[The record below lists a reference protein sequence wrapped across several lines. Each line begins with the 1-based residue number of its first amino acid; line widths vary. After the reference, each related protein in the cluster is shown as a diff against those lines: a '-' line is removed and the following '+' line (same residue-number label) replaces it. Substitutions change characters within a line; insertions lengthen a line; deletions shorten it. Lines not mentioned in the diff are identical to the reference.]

1 MIRLEIGLRAAGAT
15 PWGKI
20 GQRKPPE
27 IAARAPAPRSMVG
40 VPEDHGDG
48 VALASRPETI
58 AVVEMLASSIAS
70 PLRFHLGWAL
80 RAFATAVL
88 ISSSLACNSVPAGRA
103 SVDDV
108 TVRGA
113 KKIDASDV
121 TEAIATTESPKFLGL
136 FRGVLYDYSVFDRNV
151 LQRDLARVEA
161 FYHAKG
167 YYDAKARAGRI
178 YELDDEHVRVEIVVE
193 EGDPVLVRSVEVLGL
208 EELPKTIADA
218 ALRTA
223 NDALKAGKPF
233 EEEAFEKAR
242 GAVRRAL
249 TDRGYAYA
257 KIDHDAAVDVVD
269 HRVDVVFTATPGKAC
284 VFGPVTIDGLGNLP
298 EKPVRRALD
307 ITEGAPFSEAILD
320 AAQQAVLDL
329 GVFASV
335 DLDPALN
342 PPREDNVVPI
352 EVKLE
357 PSRLRTLRLGGGV
370 EFDALKTDIHGIVG
384 WEHRNF
390 FGGLRTFSVSF
401 KPGLVLYPLRVNN
414 IVVPNQFL
422 PEERLRL
429 EFRQPGFIE
438 PRTNAFIRPEF
449 NVQALLL
456 DSNPPPNARV
466 IGYAEARNGIGVD
479 RSYKKLFAAIS
490 HNLQVAYPFAY
501 VGTKDPTLGPLLISY
516 PELVTTLD
524 FRNDRVHPRRGVYL
538 LNTLQVA
545 GGPFAGQAQDIKVQP
560 DFRGYVPISKRL
572 VFAVR
577 GSAGF
582 LFPRNYGGVV
592 RNPASNA
599 PATEDRTRDYQLTFF
614 RGFFSGGPTSN
625 RGYPLRGVGPHD
637 VVPFISPDIEV
648 QRLSTTCGGDTDCRT
663 PTGGFTLWEAST
675 ELRIAV
681 TGPLSV
687 ATFCDAS
694 DVSPQTTDIRL
705 THLHLSCGAGGRY
718 DTPVGP
724 IRLDVGYRIPGM
736 QVLGGLTP
744 DERKPDTF
752 PLGIPIAVSFGIGE
766 AY

>member
-1 MIRLEIGLRAAGAT
+1 MQIDSPSLDRRLVSRRWRAAIRLGALLDVVRAALA
-15 PWGKI
+15 
-20 GQRKPPE
+20 
-27 IAARAPAPRSMVG
+27 VG
-40 VPEDHGDG
+40 
-48 VALASRPETI
+48 LLLST
-58 AVVEMLASSIAS
+58 
-70 PLRFHLGWAL
+70 
-80 RAFATAVL
+80 T
-88 ISSSLACNSVPAGRA
+88 ACNRVPAGRM

-113 KKIDASDV
+113 KKVDSDDVVDAV
-121 TEAIATTESPKFLGL
+121 ATTESPKFLGL
-136 FRGVLYDYSVFDRNV
+136 FRGVVYEYSVFDRNV

-178 YELDDEHVRVEIVVE
+178 HETDAQHVRVEIVVE
-193 EGDPVLVRSVEVLGL
+193 EGEPVVVNSVQIVGL
-208 EELPKTIADA
+208 EASPKEIVEAATRAASELLP
-218 ALRTA
+218 R
-223 NDALKAGKPF
+223 GKPF

-257 KIDHDAAVDVVD
+257 KVEHDAAVDVVERKAD
-269 HRVDVVFTATPGKAC
+269 IVLTATSGQRC
-284 VFGPVTIDGLGNLP
+284 VFGPVAVEGIGKLP
-298 EKPVRRALD
+298 EAPVRRALD
-307 ITEGAPFSEAILD
+307 IREGAPFSEAVLD
-320 AAQQAVLDL
+320 SAQQAVLDL

-335 DLDPALN
+335 DVSPDLPD
-342 PPREDNVVPI
+342 PPRPDGVVPI
-352 EVKLE
+352 RVKLE
-357 PSRLRTLRLGGGV
+357 PSRLRTIKLGGGV
-370 EFDALKTDIHGIVG
+370 EFDALKTDVHGIFG

-390 FGGLRTFSVSF
+390 FGGLRTFSVNF
-401 KPGLVLYPLRVNN
+401 KPGVVLYPLRVNN
-414 IVVPNQFL
+414 LQAPNRLL

-438 PRTNAFIRPEF
+438 ARTNAFIRPEF

-456 DSNPPPNARV
+456 DPNPPPNARV
-466 IGYAEARNGIGVD
+466 IGYAEARNGIGLD
-479 RSYKKLFAAIS
+479 RTYKRLFGAIS

-501 VGTKDPTLGPLLISY
+501 VGSRDPTLGTLVISY

-524 FRNDRVHPRRGVYL
+524 YRNDKIHPRRGIYL
-538 LNTLQVA
+538 LNTLQFA
-545 GGPFAGQAQDIKVQP
+545 GGPFGGQAQDLKVQP
-560 DFRGYVPISKRL
+560 DLRGYVPISKRVVL
-572 VFAVR
+572 AVR
-577 GSAGF
+577 GTIGF

-592 RNPASNA
+592 RSPGSVFEGSEA
-599 PATEDRTRDYQLTFF
+599 RTRDYQLTFF

-637 VVPFISPDIEV
+637 VVPFISPDAEV
-648 QRLSTTCGGDTDCRT
+648 QRLSTSCGGDNDCRT

-675 ELRIAV
+675 ELRFSV

-694 DVSPQTTDIRL
+694 DVSPRTTDIRL

-736 QVLGGLTP
+736 QVLGGLTR
-744 DERKPDTF
+744 DERRPDTF